1 MNEVQLQFDLDQ
13 AYGFGEVQVSVTP
26 TSVDVWNGDGEW
38 QESFDSVIEAEMAYG
53 LA

>member
-38 QESFDSVIEAEMAYG
+38 VESFDSIIEMEYAYG
-53 LA
+53 LV

>member
-26 TSVDVWNGDGEW
+26 MSVDVWNSDGEW
-38 QESFDSVIEAEMAYG
+38 IESFDSTIEMEYAYG
-53 LA
+53 LS

>member
-1 MNEVQLQFDLDQ
+1 MSEVQLQHYLDQ
-13 AYGFGEVQVSVTP
+13 AYGFGEVQVSVTE
-26 TSVDVWNGDGEW
+26 TSVDIWNGDGEW

>member
-1 MNEVQLQFDLDQ
+1 MNEVQLQFELDQ

>member
-13 AYGFGEVQVSVTP
+13 AYGFGEVQVSVTE